1 MEGKQKNDDLGEHAS
16 ELSSVSDREL
26 RVLLVEPEKAP
37 YTAVIPNDLEGLQT
51 AVGGMI
57 EIVDLDEKTCLVCNE
72 EGKLLSLPGNRRFG
86 DDIIAGTFFLCGM
99 DDDGNTVSFS
109 DEQIAQYSKQFQ
121 EPEHYT
127 DEQVQDALYFE
138 MTACDNPDGFMNRMS
153 GDEDDLER

>member
-1 MEGKQKNDDLGEHAS
+1 MEKEQKTTDMGEHAS
-16 ELSSVSDREL
+16 ELSSVSSREF
-26 RVLLVEPEKAP
+26 RVLLVEAEKAP
-37 YTAVIPNDLEGLQT
+37 RTAVISNNLDGLQT

-57 EIVDLDEKTCLVCNE
+57 EIVDLDDKTCLVCNE
-72 EGKLLSLPGNRRFG
+72 EGKLLGLQGNRRVG

-99 DDDGNTVSFS
+99 DDDGNTVSLS
-109 DEQIAQYSKQFQ
+109 DEQITQYSKQFQ

-138 MTACDNPDGFMNRMS
+138 VTACDNPDDFMNRMS